1 MTDDLVFFNP
11 NDRGVKRTRG
21 VWVTLTY
28 DTKRCD
34 FKDALRNVGVGS
46 KRFMA
51 YVSKKFDKVSC
62 CRVFASFEN
71 GHPHIRSFLKRWL
84 FVFYRKRFFSVG
96 GLFRQ
101 LLHDLINSMHNSNRR
116 FRQVTLFSEVLL
128 NASSTLSDLS
138 LLMSTSKGRDLV

>member
-1 MTDDLVFFNP
+1 MVPKMRFLPLSVRSVVKCSSLESNPKGHGSCSMTGDIVFFNP

-34 FKDALRNVGVGS
+34 FKDALWNVGVES
-46 KRFMA
+46 KRFMV

-62 CRVFASFEN
+62 CRVSASFEN

-84 FVFYRKRFFSVG
+84 FVG
-96 GLFRQ
+96 
-101 LLHDLINSMHNSNRR
+101 II
-116 FRQVTLFSEVLL
+116 
-128 NASSTLSDLS
+128 
-138 LLMSTSKGRDLV
+138 